1 MRQKASASWMVGLF
15 AAVIVAGSGCG
26 TTNLIDPGPG
36 KRVETS
42 LARDSYVAGD
52 QISIRVRNASALSLT
67 YPLAFCKIELQ
78 RLENGDWIT
87 VQSPEGC
94 ALALAYMA
102 PYQTVS
108 QVYQLSATLPSGTYR
123 LTMASPQAENSA
135 PEPRLVTSCFQVATN
150 GL

>member
-1 MRQKASASWMVGLF
+1 MVGLL
-15 AAVIVAGSGCG
+15 AASLVGAAACG
-26 TTNLIDPGPG
+26 PTRLIDPGPG

-42 LARDSYVAGD
+42 LARDSYIAGD
-52 QISIRVRNASALSLT
+52 QITIRVRNASARSLT
-67 YPLAFCKIELQ
+67 YPLGFCKIELQ
-78 RLENGDWIT
+78 RLESGNWIT

-108 QVYQLSATLPSGTYR
+108 QVYQLSATLSSGTYR
-123 LTMASPQAENSA
+123 LTMAPPLAENSE
-135 PEPRLVTSCFQVATN
+135 PEPRLVTSSFKVATN

>member
-1 MRQKASASWMVGLF
+1 MRHSVSESMLVAALGAMVLG
-15 AAVIVAGSGCG
+15 VSGCG

-36 KRVETS
+36 KRIQTS
-42 LARDSYVAGD
+42 IARESYVAGD
-52 QISIRVRNASALSLT
+52 QITIRVRNASALSLT

-78 RLENGDWIT
+78 RLEGTDWIT

-94 ALALAYMA
+94 ALALANMA

-108 QVYQLSATLPSGTYR
+108 QEYQLSATLPAGTYR
-123 LTMASPQAENSA
+123 LTMASPQAQGSP
-135 PEPRLVTSCFQVATN
+135 PEPRLVTASFQVATN